1 MWHGRNCGNRGI
13 AVELWVGAINLGF
26 LYAFMAMGIFITFRI
41 HDFPDITVDGSF
53 VTGAAVTAV
62 LVVAGVNPWIAL
74 TLSFLAASAAGAI
87 TALIHTRFQINGLL
101 AGIMV
106 MTGLYSVNLHIM
118 GRSNI
123 PLLNEPGL
131 LAYAKNFNPGL
142 PYEIWLCLM
151 FGAII
156 AVFWLVISLFF
167 QTDFGISM
175 RATGNNPAM
184 AAASGINV
192 NSMKIFGIALANG
205 LVGLSGSLVAQYQG
219 FADIGMGIGSIVFG
233 LAAVIIGETILP
245 LRSIWAKILSVVAGS
260 VIFRLL
266 VALALYVGLNP
277 IDLKL
282 ITAVF
287 VLAILIAPKI
297 LQRRQVKA
305 GVATRCLPSFLS
317 AKKQAIAL
325 GLLIIVVLGAVFG
338 YALLPT
344 KNPAEKP
351 KLRIG
356 VVQLSDHAVLNMTRD
371 GFIRELSRLGY
382 ENGKNV
388 TLHLE
393 DANGDMATVNNIM
406 DKFLQEKVDVVVPI
420 STGCTQAAINKIK
433 DKPVVFATVA
443 NPFIIG
449 AGRSDTDHL
458 PNVTGV
464 YGAAP
469 ADKIIEL
476 TKAIL
481 PGKIKVGCIW
491 DPSQVNAVFNV
502 KQLQAEITKHPEITF
517 AGTTVTGSSEVHQ
530 AAQALTQK
538 GIDAFVLVTDN
549 IVFSAL
555 ESIVKAADAR
565 RIPVIISDVE
575 RLGDG
580 ALAACGYDY
589 AQSGMQAARLVDRI
603 IRGENPA
610 RIPFERYSK
619 LTVGF
624 NPAVAKKLGIDL
636 PQALLSTATPMSSS
650 AKKEARPKRLAL
662 FVFSDSAVLE
672 LSAKGIQDE
681 LKQSGVLQKHNIT
694 VDMKNAQNDYST
706 AQAIVQDIVRQNY
719 DYIITASSLALQVAA
734 NGNKKI
740 PHVFGTVTDPYR
752 MGIAK
757 NATEHLPNITGV
769 ATFQPVESTV
779 SAMRAIFPQA
789 RRIGIVWNPSEAN
802 SEACTLKARAA
813 ARKYSFELV
822 ERTVTRTDEVK
833 DAAMAVINSGVDVFF
848 TSGDNTVILAQA
860 TVAQIMQGH
869 KIPYFTND
877 PSDIE
882 RGAFF
887 SIGADY
893 YSVGVETAK
902 MAVRVI
908 EGEDPKNIPIREFVP
923 EVIGISLILAER
935 YGVTIPEYLRKKA
948 KVLKR

>member
-1 MWHGRNCGNRGI
+1 
-13 AVELWVGAINLGF
+13 
-26 LYAFMAMGIFITFRI
+26 MAMGVFITFRI

-62 LVVAGVNPWIAL
+62 LVVAGVNPWLAL
-74 TLSFLAASAAGAI
+74 TISFLAASAAGAV

-131 LAYAKNFNPGL
+131 IAYIKNINPGL
-142 PYEIWLCLM
+142 PYEIWLCLI
-151 FGAII
+151 FGAVI
-156 AVFWLVISLFF
+156 ALFWIAISLFF
-167 QTDFGISM
+167 RTDFGISM
-175 RATGNNPAM
+175 RATGNNAAM

-192 NSMKIFGIALANG
+192 NGMKIFGIALANG
-205 LVGLSGSLVAQYQG
+205 LVGISGSMVAQYQG

-245 LRSIWAKILSVVAGS
+245 MRSIWAKTLSVIAGS
-260 VIFRLL
+260 VVFRLM

-287 VLAILIAPKI
+287 VLFILIAPKI
-297 LQRRQVKA
+297 FHQRHIKK
-305 GVATRCLPSFLS
+305 GVADARLPSFFS
-317 AKKQAIAL
+317 GKKPVIVFA
-325 GLLIIVVLGAVFG
+325 LLIAGALAAVSIFTLFRTTHFD
-338 YALLPT
+338 AR
-344 KNPAEKP
+344 P

-356 VVQLSDHAVLNMTRD
+356 VVQLTDHDVLNMTRD
-371 GFIRELSRLGY
+371 GFIRELEKLGY
-382 ENGKNV
+382 KNGKNV
-388 TLHLE
+388 TLFLE
-393 DANGDMATVNNIM
+393 NANGDMATVNSIL
-406 DKFLQEKVDVVVPI
+406 DKFIHDQVDAVVPI

-443 NPFIIG
+443 NPFLIG
-449 AGRSDTDHL
+449 AGASDTDHL

-464 YGAAP
+464 YGAVP
-469 ADKIIEL
+469 MDKMIEL
-476 TKAIL
+476 TTLIL
-481 PGKIKVGCIW
+481 PGKIKIGCIW

-502 KQLQAEITKHPEITF
+502 KQLSAQIAKHPEITF
-517 AGTTVTGSSEVHQ
+517 TGITVTGSSEVQQ
-530 AAQALTQK
+530 AAQALAGQ

-555 ESIVKAADAR
+555 ESVIKAADAR
-565 RIPVIISDVE
+565 KIPVILSDVE

-589 AQSGMQAARLVDRI
+589 TQSGAQAARLVDRI
-603 IRGENPA
+603 FRGETPA
-610 RIPFERYSK
+610 QIPFERYRK
-619 LTVGF
+619 LTIGY
-624 NPAVAKKLGIDL
+624 NPDVARKLGINL
-636 PQALLSTATPMSSS
+636 PQALLSQGIPATG
-650 AKKEARPKRLAL
+650 AVKKAAPPKRLAL
-662 FVFSDSAVLE
+662 FVFSDSTVLE
-672 LSAKGIQDE
+672 LSTQGILAE
-681 LKQSGVLQKHNIT
+681 LKRSGILQKYNMT
-694 VDMKNAQNDYST
+694 VDVKNAQNDYGT

-719 DYIITASSLALQVAA
+719 DYIITVSSLALQVTA
-734 NGNKKI
+734 NGNKNI

-757 NATEHLPNITGV
+757 STAEHIPNITGV
-769 ATFQPVESTV
+769 ATFQPVESTIR
-779 SAMRAIFPQA
+779 AMRAIFPKA
-789 RRIGIVWNPSEAN
+789 KRIGMAWNPSEAS

-833 DAAMAVINSGVDVFF
+833 DAATALINAGVDVFL
-848 TSGDNTVILAQA
+848 TSGDNTVILAVA
-860 TVAQIMQGH
+860 TVAQIMQEH
-869 KIPYFTND
+869 NIPYFTND
-877 PSDIE
+877 PSDIG

-887 SIGADY
+887 AIGADY
-893 YSVGVETAK
+893 FQVGVETTK

-908 EGEDPKNIPIREFVP
+908 EGEDPRNIPIREYVP
-923 EVIGISLILAER
+923 EAIGVSLALAAR
-935 YGVTIPEYLRKKA
+935 YGVTIPDAYLKKA
-948 KVLKR
+948 TVVKR

>member
-1 MWHGRNCGNRGI
+1 
-13 AVELWVGAINLGF
+13 VELWIGAINLGF
-26 LYAFMAMGIFITFRI
+26 LYAFMAMGVFITFRI

-53 VTGAAVTAV
+53 VTGAAMTAV
-62 LVVAGVNPWIAL
+62 LVVAGVNPWVAL
-74 TLSFLAASAAGAI
+74 ALSFLAAGASGAV
-87 TALIHTRFQINGLL
+87 TALIHTRFQINSLL

-106 MTGLYSVNLHIM
+106 MTGLYSINLHIM

-131 LAYAKNFNPGL
+131 MAYAKNINPGL
-142 PYEIWLCLM
+142 PYEVWLCLI

-156 AVFWLVISLFF
+156 AAFWLIISLFF
-167 QTDFGISM
+167 RTDFGISM

-192 NSMKIFGIALANG
+192 NGMKIFGVALANG

-219 FADIGMGIGSIVFG
+219 FADIGMGIGSVVFG
-233 LAAVIIGETILP
+233 LAAVIIGETVLP
-245 LRSIWAKILSVVAGS
+245 LKSIWAKTLSVIIGS
-260 VIFRLL
+260 IIFRLM

-297 LQRRQVKA
+297 IQKRRAQK
-305 GVATRCLPSFLS
+305 G
-317 AKKQAIAL
+317 AIAAQASLLPFRKKFPVVL
-325 GLLIIVVLGAVFG
+325 GLLTVAILCAMGGYIFFRATVLVD
-338 YALLPT
+338 
-344 KNPAEKP
+344 KP

-356 VVQLSDHAVLNMTRD
+356 IVQLTDHDVLNMTRD
-371 GFIRELSRLGY
+371 GFIRELSKLGY

-388 TLHLE
+388 TLFLE
-393 DANGDMATVNNIM
+393 NANGDMATVNSIL
-406 DKFLQEKVDVVVPI
+406 DKFLHDRVDVVVPI

-443 NPFIIG
+443 NPFLIG
-449 AGRSDTDHL
+449 TGASDTDHL

-464 YGAAP
+464 YGAVP
-469 ADKIIEL
+469 MDKMIEL

-481 PGKIKVGCIW
+481 PGKIKIGCIW

-502 KQLQAEITKHPEITF
+502 KQLQIQIAKHPEITF
-517 AGTTVTGSSEVHQ
+517 AGTTVTGSAEVQQ
-530 AAQALTQK
+530 AAQALVGQ

-555 ESIVKAADAR
+555 ESVIKAADAR
-565 RIPVIISDVE
+565 GIPVILSDVE

-603 IRGENPA
+603 LKGENPA
-610 RIPFERYSK
+610 RIPFERYRK
-619 LTVGF
+619 LTLGV
-624 NPAVAKKLGIDL
+624 NPDVAVKLGIIL
-636 PQALLSTATPMSSS
+636 PQALLSKSIVVTSH
-650 AKKEARPKRLAL
+650 AKKDARPKRLAL
-662 FVFSDSAVLE
+662 FVFSDSNVLE
-672 LSAKGIQDE
+672 LSAKGIIDE
-681 LKQSGVLQKHNIT
+681 LKQSGVLQKHHMT
-694 VDMKNAQNDYST
+694 VDVKNAQNDYST
-706 AQAIVQDIVRQNY
+706 AQAIVQDIVRLNY
-719 DYIITASSLALQVAA
+719 DYIITASSLALQVTA

-757 NATEHLPNITGV
+757 NAAEHIPNITGV

-779 SAMRAIFPQA
+779 SAMRAIFPKA

-833 DAAMAVINSGVDVFF
+833 DAAMAVINSGVDLFL

-860 TVAQIMQGH
+860 TVAQVMQEH

-893 YSVGVETAK
+893 YQVGVETAK
-902 MAVRVI
+902 MAARVI
-908 EGEDPKNIPIREFVP
+908 NGEDPKNIPIREFVP
-923 EVIGISLILAER
+923 EAIGVSVKLAAR
-935 YGVTIPEYLRKKA
+935 YGVTIPEDLLKKA
-948 KVLKR
+948 IVVKR